1 MQSAL
6 QSVSDGFSARKA
18 ALVHGVP
25 RTTLQDRVTGRVT
38 HGSNPGPKPY
48 LNIAE
53 ESELTSNLI
62 DASNMGYGKTRREVF
77 SIVERYVKQKQDVKL
92 RSATITHG
100 WWQKFLKRNPS
111 LSLRAGDAT
120 AGIRMDAI
128 NTENL
133 KNYFDQLR
141 SIFDDFDFDNHP
153 EAVYNMDE
161 TGVPLEPRPPKVVAQ
176 KGKKKIRYQTSGQK
190 QQITVIGCGSAT
202 GQCLPPFIIFAAKQV
217 NYLWT
222 KNEVSGAHYAV
233 SDKGWVDQKLFFFF
247 LEEHFL
253 THAVAY
259 RPLLLLLDGHSTHI
273 DLPSLKFAR
282 DQGIIIFC
290 LPPHTTHECQPL
302 DCSLFKPLKEHW
314 KQECHKFYCKNP
326 GKVINKLNFNG
337 IFRNAWLNSI
347 TPANVAAGFR
357 KAGVY
362 PFNQDAITCIG
373 GQNDEGPTAP
383 GNRIVILLS
392 STIFLYCLLI
402 ACLFQIWMKQKNK
415 MAVKRMILILT
426 VMMKL
431 FY

>member
-1 MQSAL
+1 MASLHVKQHL
-6 QSVSDGFSARKA
+6 C
-18 ALVHGVP
+18 HGVP

-120 AGIRMDAI
+120 AGIRIDAI

-222 KNEVSGAHYAV
+222 KMKS
-233 SDKGWVDQKLFFFF
+233 
-247 LEEHFL
+247 
-253 THAVAY
+253 VA
-259 RPLLLLLDGHSTHI
+259 PVTL
-273 DLPSLKFAR
+273 
-282 DQGIIIFC
+282 
-290 LPPHTTHECQPL
+290 
-302 DCSLFKPLKEHW
+302 
-314 KQECHKFYCKNP
+314 
-326 GKVINKLNFNG
+326 
-337 IFRNAWLNSI
+337 
-347 TPANVAAGFR
+347 
-357 KAGVY
+357 
-362 PFNQDAITCIG
+362 
-373 GQNDEGPTAP
+373 
-383 GNRIVILLS
+383 
-392 STIFLYCLLI
+392 
-402 ACLFQIWMKQKNK
+402 
-415 MAVKRMILILT
+415 
-426 VMMKL
+426 
-431 FY
+431 